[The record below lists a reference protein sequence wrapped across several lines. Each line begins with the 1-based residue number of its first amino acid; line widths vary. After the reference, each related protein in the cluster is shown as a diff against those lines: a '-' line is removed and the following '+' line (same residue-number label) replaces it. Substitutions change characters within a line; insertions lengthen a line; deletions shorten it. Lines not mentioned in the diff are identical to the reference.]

1 MLRTRIFSETVSLK
15 PLLHLGPSCNN
26 PANSSSKVF
35 CSVVILPGSPRSPLH
50 TDLLA
55 CVFTLVS
62 FFFFFSSSFPRSRAA
77 SSLFFVPQR
86 ISAASCRQDTFFKKK
101 EIDPCC
107 LQGLRGVAAMSVIFV
122 FRRRVTS
129 DRSSR
134 CVAAAPPRTL
144 RRGSAEASERS
155 CLQLR
160 PGSKFS
166 F

>member
-26 PANSSSKVF
+26 PANSSSKVI
-35 CSVVILPGSPRSPLH
+35 CGVVVLPGSPRSPLH

-55 CVFTLVS
+55 CVFTLIS
-62 FFFFFSSSFPRSRAA
+62 FFFFFFSKIALRVFSVFCTAA
-77 SSLFFVPQR
+77 YFSGFLQTRHFKK
-86 ISAASCRQDTFFKKK
+86 KKK

-107 LQGLRGVAAMSVIFV
+107 LQGLRGVAATSVIFV
-122 FRRRVTS
+122 FRRRFTS

-134 CVAAAPPRTL
+134 CVAAAPSPRTL
-144 RRGSAEASERS
+144 RRGSTEASERS
-155 CLQLR
+155 CLQLW

>member
-1 MLRTRIFSETVSLK
+1 MLRTHIFSETVSLK
-15 PLLHLGPSCNN
+15 PHLHLGSSCNN
-26 PANSSSKVF
+26 PTNSSSEVF
-35 CSVVILPGSPRSPLH
+35 CGVVILPGSPRSPLH

-62 FFFFFSSSFPRSRAA
+62 FFFFALRVLSVFSTAAYFGSFLQTRH
-77 SSLFFVPQR
+77 FFQ
-86 ISAASCRQDTFFKKK
+86 KKK
-101 EIDPCC
+101 KKIDPCC
-107 LQGLRGVAAMSVIFV
+107 LQGLRGVAATSVIFV
-122 FRRRVTS
+122 FRRRATS

-134 CVAAAPPRTL
+134 CVAAAPSPRTL
-144 RRGSAEASERS
+144 RRGSTEASERR